1 MRILVTGGSGV
12 LGRAFRPLAEAAGH
26 EVVTPERTHLDL
38 FDPAAVGVA
47 VKDAD
52 ALLHL
57 ATRIQPLDR
66 MGQPE
71 AWREN
76 DQLRAEASAILVDAS
91 LAAGVAVY
99 IQPTVTFVYPGGRP
113 VAEDTP
119 VGEVPDIL
127 RSALEAERQADRFAA
142 AGRRGVVLRLG
153 LLDGRG
159 TGKEH
164 PNPALGATLDAGDA
178 GRALLAALAV
188 QSGIYNVCRN
198 GEQVSNRRFTAAAN
212 WHPMR

>member
-1 MRILVTGGSGV
+1 MRILATGGSGV

-26 EVVTPERTHLDL
+26 EVVTPGRTHLDL
-38 FDPAAVGVA
+38 FDPA
-47 VKDAD
+47 
-52 ALLHL
+52 
-57 ATRIQPLDR
+57 
-66 MGQPE
+66 
-71 AWREN
+71 
-76 DQLRAEASAILVDAS
+76 
-91 LAAGVAVY
+91 AVY

-113 VAEDTP
+113 AAEDTP

-153 LLDGRG
+153 LLDGPG

-198 GEQVSNRRFTAAAN
+198 GERVSNRRFTAAAN
-212 WHPMR
+212 WHPLR